1 MDSKLKAE
9 EFATRW
15 MMKNTLPDRCCE
27 SYPGPKTNFM
37 NEHIQIRIRDVKNI
51 LKKLDVSKATGPYY
65 AANTRILKEL
75 AEELALPIA
84 ILIGRILNEGKWPS
98 RWKLHNIAQFFKKNS
113 VYVVNNYRGIHLT
126 CNLSKIVE
134 KCLNNPCFFLQV
146 HGYGDAQWAFRKE
159 SRQQWQ
165 HLRTQSQ
172 NTNDEFSDCS
182 RVYTNV
188 YTTH

>member
-9 EFATRW
+9 EFAIRW
-15 MMKNTLPDRCCE
+15 MMKNTLPAYFCE

-84 ILIGRILNEGKWPS
+84 ILTRRILNEGKWPS
-98 RWKLHNIAQFFKKNS
+98 RWKLHNLAPSFKKNS

-134 KCLNNPCFFLQV
+134 KCLIYNCMDMEMHNGRLEKNPVQGIF
-146 HGYGDAQWAFRKE
+146 
-159 SRQQWQ
+159 
-165 HLRTQSQ
+165 
-172 NTNDEFSDCS
+172 
-182 RVYTNV
+182 
-188 YTTH
+188 